1 MDPAL
6 QELILLGNQEQKVE
20 AIIRLQKADQ
30 LPEGIEVVCR
40 FGDIVTCRLPH
51 QKIETIWSDEAVAS
65 MKVARYVG
73 IDPMPE
79 QLTEVFDH
87 QSQDTSSISSRA
99 EITPNGGKGVVV
111 GIIDWRFDF
120 THPNFLDEEG
130 NTRFLAIWDQTEE
143 LEDDS
148 LKYGYGKVH
157 HQAAI
162 NEALLEDAPF
172 QYLGYHPAKGDPLN
186 DGAHGTH
193 VLDIAT
199 GNGTIGDSSAA
210 PYADIV
216 AVHLSAGN
224 IEEISSLGDSVRI
237 LEAIDFI
244 REIAGDRPTVINTS
258 VGKTAG
264 PHNGKTLVE
273 QGMDNFL
280 TEQTGRCIV
289 QSTGNYFKHRTHAS
303 GHLREG
309 EEKSLTWHV
318 YRSDKTYNELEIY
331 MPNDAAFRVA
341 LVAPNEM
348 CITEVELGSREDIVI
363 GGETVGRFYHRA
375 KEPNTGFNHVD
386 IFLYSNAPPV
396 DWEVMVQVENTTEDE
411 AWFHAWIERDGSCM
425 GCQSRFEKADADPL
439 NTTGTICNGFHTIAV
454 GAYDMETEEMAPFSS
469 AGPTI
474 DGRQKPFI
482 IAPGVHIQAAKSAS
496 YEDDQSLGELTIKSG
511 TSMAAPH
518 VTVTV
523 AALFGEQ
530 SYLLPIEETFRMI
543 KDCFMSTEIVI
554 KGEQERLGI
563 GILDTSN
570 LKKLASNT
578 DEITVIMETTNT
590 ENNNTIAE
598 IEPIEAQEK
607 LYLTKDHEHQAVSE
621 LVEEDQ
627 ASDEIQE
634 NSKKYQVPSINTI
647 NEDIEVYQEAYLPL
661 YDDTWEEEI
670 HLLHTESCNC
680 NKYLAKRRIPRFRE
694 FSYKEIVANEAVQAI
709 PKIPNQFRLDSNAFE
724 ILAKEGNAR
733 TKYLKKGDILLS
745 HAIGEGLLFK
755 SILQESVNLDTDS
768 KVIAKVRYADDIS
781 PKVNHL
787 VLTSESGWLLP
798 HHSILRLKKPIKP
811 NSFQPTFLNKK
822 FNIEDSFA
830 ILRNVEGKK
839 LKTLAYTGNIV
850 DKKKKA
856 FYVKKGT
863 EVYVKSATLK
873 PNNQRLIIQIMD
885 SERRT
890 IGWTNAS
897 NIKGKFI
904 NEIIG
909 IIRAPTLVKEQ
920 FGIKRYTVADA
931 KAIIRSEKDL
941 DNSEINLGI
950 IPQ

>member
-309 EEKSLTWHV
+309 EEKSLTW
-318 YRSDKTYNELEIY
+318 
-331 MPNDAAFRVA
+331 
-341 LVAPNEM
+341 
-348 CITEVELGSREDIVI
+348 
-363 GGETVGRFYHRA
+363 
-375 KEPNTGFNHVD
+375 
-386 IFLYSNAPPV
+386 
-396 DWEVMVQVENTTEDE
+396 
-411 AWFHAWIERDGSCM
+411 
-425 GCQSRFEKADADPL
+425 
-439 NTTGTICNGFHTIAV
+439 
-454 GAYDMETEEMAPFSS
+454 
-469 AGPTI
+469 
-474 DGRQKPFI
+474 
-482 IAPGVHIQAAKSAS
+482 
-496 YEDDQSLGELTIKSG
+496 
-511 TSMAAPH
+511 
-518 VTVTV
+518 
-523 AALFGEQ
+523 
-530 SYLLPIEETFRMI
+530 
-543 KDCFMSTEIVI
+543 
-554 KGEQERLGI
+554 
-563 GILDTSN
+563 
-570 LKKLASNT
+570 
-578 DEITVIMETTNT
+578 
-590 ENNNTIAE
+590 
-598 IEPIEAQEK
+598 
-607 LYLTKDHEHQAVSE
+607 
-621 LVEEDQ
+621 
-627 ASDEIQE
+627 
-634 NSKKYQVPSINTI
+634 
-647 NEDIEVYQEAYLPL
+647 
-661 YDDTWEEEI
+661 
-670 HLLHTESCNC
+670 
-680 NKYLAKRRIPRFRE
+680 
-694 FSYKEIVANEAVQAI
+694 
-709 PKIPNQFRLDSNAFE
+709 
-724 ILAKEGNAR
+724 
-733 TKYLKKGDILLS
+733 
-745 HAIGEGLLFK
+745 
-755 SILQESVNLDTDS
+755 
-768 KVIAKVRYADDIS
+768 
-781 PKVNHL
+781 
-787 VLTSESGWLLP
+787 
-798 HHSILRLKKPIKP
+798 
-811 NSFQPTFLNKK
+811 
-822 FNIEDSFA
+822 
-830 ILRNVEGKK
+830 
-839 LKTLAYTGNIV
+839 
-850 DKKKKA
+850 
-856 FYVKKGT
+856 
-863 EVYVKSATLK
+863 
-873 PNNQRLIIQIMD
+873 
-885 SERRT
+885 
-890 IGWTNAS
+890 
-897 NIKGKFI
+897 
-904 NEIIG
+904 
-909 IIRAPTLVKEQ
+909 
-920 FGIKRYTVADA
+920 
-931 KAIIRSEKDL
+931 
-941 DNSEINLGI
+941 
-950 IPQ
+950 